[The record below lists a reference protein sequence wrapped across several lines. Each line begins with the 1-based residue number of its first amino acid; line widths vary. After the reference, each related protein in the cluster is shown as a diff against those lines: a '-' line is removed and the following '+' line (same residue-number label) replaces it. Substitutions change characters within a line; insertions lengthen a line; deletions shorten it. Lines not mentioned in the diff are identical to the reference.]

1 MPDIFD
7 KPWTLLGAAVLV
19 LFAMLTF
26 RSMFPEKRHWWQWL
40 VPALL
45 AAAAFGLDSLV
56 RTDLEK
62 INAIIN
68 ISIKA
73 VEEEDCDAIE
83 TIIADN
89 YSDSYH
95 GSKTSML
102 AHCRR
107 ALSQHVIEKNK
118 KTGQLI
124 EISEP
129 NANATLFVTIIFDK
143 DSSISKDYYKPFIW
157 MKAKLYLQKQ
167 PDKEWLISRV
177 EVLEIDRQPVNWNQI
192 R

>member
-1 MPDIFD
+1 MFD
-7 KPWTLLGAAVLV
+7 FFEQPYTLIGVAVLV
-19 LFAMLTF
+19 LFGILTF
-26 RSMFPEKRHWWQWL
+26 RSMLPEKRHWWQWL

-62 INAIIN
+62 INAII
-68 ISIKA
+68 STGIKA

-95 GSKTSML
+95 GSKTNML

-107 ALSQHVIEKNK
+107 TLSKHVIEKNK
-118 KTGQLI
+118 KTSQLI

-129 NANATLFVTIIFDK
+129 DATAILFLTIIFDK